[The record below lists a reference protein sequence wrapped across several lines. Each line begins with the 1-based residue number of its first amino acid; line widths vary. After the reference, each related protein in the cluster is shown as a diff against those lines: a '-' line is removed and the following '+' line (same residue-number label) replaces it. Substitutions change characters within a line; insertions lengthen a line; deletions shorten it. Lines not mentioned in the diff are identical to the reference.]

1 MRIKNQYYLQP
12 TEFESHAVT
21 LEDNYGNIIFVAIE
35 MDDGNIMAA
44 QAGEKDF
51 SVLLKLLNI
60 DKVTTVTN
68 ITPKS
73 IHEMRQL
80 LD

>member
-1 MRIKNQYYLQP
+1 MRIKNQYHLQP

-21 LEDNYGNIIFVAIE
+21 LEDNYGNIIFAAIE
-35 MDDGNIMAA
+35 MDDGGIIAA

-51 SVLLKLLNI
+51 PLLMKLMNI
-60 DKVTTVTN
+60 DKVTAVTN
-68 ITPKS
+68 VAPKS
-73 IHEMRQL
+73 IHEMRKL